1 MDRDNQIAQLT
12 KSFAKRIINL
22 YSFLTNEKREF
33 FISKQVMR
41 SGTSI
46 GANVRESIYAQS
58 RADFVSKMS
67 IALKESGETEYWL
80 ELLHEAEYIDDKA
93 YESIS
98 NDNSKISATLINI
111 IKKAKEPKE

>member
-1 MDRDNQIAQLT
+1 MTR
-12 KSFAKRIINL
+12 
-22 YSFLTNEKREF
+22 
-33 FISKQVMR
+33 
-41 SGTSI
+41 
-46 GANVRESIYAQS
+46 SIYAQS